1 MTIAVDFDGT
11 LALGNYPH
19 IAQLAP
25 NRELIRRLQEVRQTL
40 GVSVKI
46 VTARGAKDGLTD
58 DQKARKYGGPIRAW
72 LAKYGVPF
80 DEISFKKEYADLYI
94 DDMTITPHSWFFG
107 LKSTFTGNPVIL
119 TETTAIKNSQTAPFE
134 AIWYER
140 ARLLGFDVP
149 AVMFYNSDCII
160 TERIH
165 EHRKPDGQI
174 FIKILKRFAETPGE
188 AMDYQTYLE
197 NIGPFD
203 LRLRERYPG
212 VTLDACMV
220 IESLKDREH
229 KSTFFHG
236 DLSTTNVLCAKDT
249 PYLIDPNVK
258 HIFGSYLTDAGKAA
272 FSLIAYE
279 AQFQEAEKIAAEFG
293 PDVWRYAVSEG
304 LRVCKYQPKYI
315 SIVNNIADLCT

>member
-1 MTIAVDFDGT
+1 MIIAVDFDGT

-25 NRELIRRLQEVRQTL
+25 NRPLIRRLKEACETT
-40 GVSVKI
+40 GATVKV

-72 LAKYGVPF
+72 LTKYGVPF
-80 DEISFKKEYADLYI
+80 DELSFKKEYANLYI
-94 DDMTITPHSWFFG
+94 DDMSITPHSGFFG

-119 TETTAIKNSQTAPFE
+119 TETTAIKHCQTAPFE
-134 AIWYER
+134 AHWYEV
-140 ARLLGFDVP
+140 ARLHGFPVP
-149 AVMFYNSDCII
+149 GVLFHNADCII

-165 EHRKPDGQI
+165 DHVKPDGQV
-174 FIKILKRFAETPGE
+174 FINLLSSFQDVSGE
-188 AMDYQTYLE
+188 ALDYQTYLD
-197 NIGPFD
+197 NIGDPAQYHGATPAVC
-203 LRLRERYPG
+203 R
-212 VTLDACMV
+212 VV
-220 IESLKDREH
+220 ESLKETEH
-229 KSTFFHG
+229 ENTFFHG
-236 DLSTTNVLCAKDT
+236 DLSTTNVLCVGDT

-279 AQFQEAEKIAAEFG
+279 AQWQEAEKIAARFG
-293 PDVWRYAVSEG
+293 PAVWRYAVAEG

-315 SIVNNIADLCT
+315 SIVNNIADFIENA